1 MGPGAPSR
9 RRGLSEADRA
19 IWAGYVQNVAPLD
32 GVARPEAPPA
42 PPPRGGAGGRG
53 APALPAAA
61 PVPAVQRMGPL
72 IVGIQPPGVDNATWA
87 RFRTGKLPAG
97 RTLDLHGRTAQRAFF
112 ALQSFLGNAHADR
125 LRVVEVIT
133 GRGSGEGGGVI
144 RREFP
149 LWLNLGELRPWCW
162 RRRTRTRPTR
172 GRCGCCCGGR
182 GRGGCERPARL
193 APLQTQVGC

>member
-1 MGPGAPSR
+1 MPSAPKRLGPGAPSR
-9 RRGLSEADRA
+9 RRTLSDADRA

-32 GVARPEAPPA
+32 GVARPDAPPA
-42 PPPRGGAGGRG
+42 PPLPEPGSTAIPG
-53 APALPAAA
+53 LPAAP
-61 PVPAVQRMGPL
+61 PVPTVQRMGPL
-72 IVGIQPPGVDNATWA
+72 IVGLQPPGVDNATWS

-149 LWLNLGELRPWCW
+149 LWLNLHELRPMVLAAAHPHAANQGSVRLLL
-162 RRRTRTRPTR
+162 RRPRP
-172 GRCGCCCGGR
+172 GRD
-182 GRGGCERPARL
+182 
-193 APLQTQVGC
+193 

>member
-1 MGPGAPSR
+1 MPPAPKRLGPGAPSR
-9 RRGLSEADRA
+9 RRTLSEADRA

-32 GVARPEAPPA
+32 GVARPDAPPA
-42 PPPRGGAGGRG
+42 PPLPEPGSAAIPG
-53 APALPAAA
+53 LPAAP
-61 PVPAVQRMGPL
+61 PVPTVQRMGPL
-72 IVGIQPPGVDNATWA
+72 IVGLQPPGVDNATWS

-133 GRGSGEGGGVI
+133 GRGSGENGGVI

-149 LWLNLGELRPWCW
+149 LWLNLHELRPMVLAAAHPHAANQGSVRLLL
-162 RRRTRTRPTR
+162 RRPRP
-172 GRCGCCCGGR
+172 GRD
-182 GRGGCERPARL
+182 
-193 APLQTQVGC
+193 

>member
-1 MGPGAPSR
+1 MPSAPKRLGPGAPSR
-9 RRGLSEADRA
+9 RRTLSDADRA

-32 GVARPEAPPA
+32 GVARPDAPPA
-42 PPPRGGAGGRG
+42 PPLPEPGSTAIPG
-53 APALPAAA
+53 LPAAP
-61 PVPAVQRMGPL
+61 PVPTVQRMGPL
-72 IVGIQPPGVDNATWA
+72 IVGLQPPGVDNATWS

-133 GRGSGEGGGVI
+133 GRGSGENGGVI

-149 LWLNLGELRPWCW
+149 LWLNLHELRPMVLAAAHPHAANQGSVRLLL
-162 RRRTRTRPTR
+162 RRPRP
-172 GRCGCCCGGR
+172 GRD
-182 GRGGCERPARL
+182 
-193 APLQTQVGC
+193 